1 MVKKHLYSIKTCH
14 INLLISLLCLFL
26 FSFISAC
33 DNGSGNDNNTTGTA
47 SFQIQWPGDDIIGVA
62 ASQWIVSADVEES
75 AGTGIMAANVTV
87 SEDCSFRGIDKVSVE
102 VMDAYENPLVS
113 KQFACNTG
121 VGKIS
126 VPVGSDRMFIISG
139 LGDDGNVRYFGGKNG
154 VTIRAGSND
163 IGVIQMERSSEFCTD
178 NDGDGFYKEK
188 DCGTAID
195 CNDNDKNSYPGAIE
209 ICGDGIDQDCDGGDE
224 QCQPV
229 PADAD
234 GDGVSDAQDQCPN
247 TPAGETVDVNG
258 CSDSQAGSAVI
269 NEELAAYYPF
279 NGNANDASEN
289 SINGTVHGA
298 LLTMDRFDKANSA
311 YHFDGDWDYIEAG
324 TTSDFNY
331 IHDGSDFTIS
341 VWVKHDTDNG
351 GGGILGNT
359 IGVDRKGFYLSVSK
373 RNVGFSVGKNK
384 PIPCS

>member
-1 MVKKHLYSIKTCH
+1 MIKTHLCSIKNCH
-14 INLLISLLCLFL
+14 THILMSVLCLFL
-26 FSFISAC
+26 ISFIPAC
-33 DNGSGNDNNTTGTA
+33 DNSAGNDQNTTGSA
-47 SFQIQWPGDDIIGVA
+47 SFQIQWPGDDTSGVA
-62 ASQWIVSADVEES
+62 ASQWIISEDGS
-75 AGTGIMAANVTV
+75 GSSKTGIMAANVTV
-87 SEDCSFRGIDKVSVE
+87 SEDCTSRGIAKVSVE
-102 VMDAYENPLVS
+102 VRDAAENLLVS
-113 KQFACNTG
+113 KEFSCSAG

-126 VPVGSDRMFIISG
+126 VPVGTGRLFSISG
-139 LGDDGNVRYFGGKNG
+139 LGGNGEIRYYGGKNG

-258 CSDSQAGSAVI
+258 CSDSQTGSAVI

-289 SINGTVHGA
+289 SINGTVHRG
-298 LLTMDRFDKANSA
+298 FVN
-311 YHFDGDWDYIEAG
+311 DGQI
-324 TTSDFNY
+324 
-331 IHDGSDFTIS
+331 
-341 VWVKHDTDNG
+341 
-351 GGGILGNT
+351 
-359 IGVDRKGFYLSVSK
+359 
-373 RNVGFSVGKNK
+373 
-384 PIPCS
+384 